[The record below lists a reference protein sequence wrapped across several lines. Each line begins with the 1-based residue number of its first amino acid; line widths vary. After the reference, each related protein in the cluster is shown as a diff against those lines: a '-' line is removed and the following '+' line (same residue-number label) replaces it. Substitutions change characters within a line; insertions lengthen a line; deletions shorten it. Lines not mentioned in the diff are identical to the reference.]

1 MMDSPQGLR
10 THIGIFGRTNAGKS
24 TLINALTGQDVAIVS
39 DVPGTTTD
47 PVKKAME
54 LSDLGPVLFIDTPGS
69 GDGSEL
75 ADERDRRTLDMM
87 RRCDIA
93 IIVATDEESLDQE
106 GRRIAWFEKRGI
118 PVVRVQTRTDE
129 TDLRLPGCIGVS
141 CVSGDG
147 LSELKQKLISC
158 RSTMDSRSILAGM
171 VEKGDVVLLVMP
183 QDTSAPQGRLILPQV
198 QTLRELLDTHCIS
211 LCIAPE
217 EMEDTISHLNKPP
230 KLIITDSQ
238 VFDDVYKKKPAD
250 SMLTS
255 FSVLMAGV
263 KGDIRAFVDGAKAL
277 MQLRDGSRVLVAESC
292 THAPK
297 EEDIGRVKLPNLIRK
312 KLGIE
317 IDVTV
322 YAGHDYPEDVSKYDI
337 ILQCGGCMNG
347 RREMLSRIELAREA
361 GVPITNYGIAI
372 AALNRILDK
381 VVIP

>member
-1 MMDSPQGLR
+1 
-10 THIGIFGRTNAGKS
+10 
-24 TLINALTGQDVAIVS
+24 
-39 DVPGTTTD
+39 
-47 PVKKAME
+47 ME

-372 AALNRILDK
+372 AALNGILDK
-381 VVIP
+381 VVMP

>member
-1 MMDSPQGLR
+1 
-10 THIGIFGRTNAGKS
+10 
-24 TLINALTGQDVAIVS
+24 
-39 DVPGTTTD
+39 
-47 PVKKAME
+47 
-54 LSDLGPVLFIDTPGS
+54 
-69 GDGSEL
+69 
-75 ADERDRRTLDMM
+75 
-87 RRCDIA
+87 
-93 IIVATDEESLDQE
+93 
-106 GRRIAWFEKRGI
+106 
-118 PVVRVQTRTDE
+118 
-129 TDLRLPGCIGVS
+129 
-141 CVSGDG
+141 
-147 LSELKQKLISC
+147 
-158 RSTMDSRSILAGM
+158 M

-238 VFDDVYKKKPAD
+238 VFDEVYKKKPAD

-372 AALNRILDK
+372 AALNGILDK